1 MQRIWIT
8 TDLTSSANSSQQPN
22 PNNGSNNAASL
33 SNLNLGMSAD
43 GSSLCTV
50 WDVDTWERQTR
61 MMRIDVRDLEN
72 RDAAGAN
79 NVAAAGSGGL
89 TTMGSGGNVGPMGVG
104 QGSAVG
110 AVGDRS
116 QGQGLG
122 LGQQSLSGQGHAQAQ
137 AQAYQQQQQ
146 QQLRV

>member
-1 MQRIWIT
+1 M
-8 TDLTSSANSSQQPN
+8 N
-22 PNNGSNNAASL
+22 
-33 SNLNLGMSAD
+33 AD

-50 WDVDTWERQTR
+50 WDVETWERQTR

-72 RDAAGAN
+72 RDAAGVN
-79 NVAAAGSGGL
+79 NVAAGSGGL
-89 TTMGSGGNVGPMGVG
+89 TTMGNAGNVGPMGVG
-104 QGSAVG
+104 QGNAVG

-137 AQAYQQQQQ
+137 AYHQQ

>member
-8 TDLTSSANSSQQPN
+8 TDLTSSANSSQQQPN

-50 WDVDTWERQTR
+50 WDVETWERQTR

-72 RDAAGAN
+72 RDVAGAN
-79 NVAAAGSGGL
+79 NVVAGSGGL
-89 TTMGSGGNVGPMGVG
+89 TTMGSAGNVGPMGVG
-104 QGSAVG
+104 QGNAVG

-116 QGQGLG
+116 QGQGQGLG
-122 LGQQSLSGQGHAQAQ
+122 LAQQSLSGQGHAQAQ
-137 AQAYQQQQQ
+137 AYQQ